1 MIEIWKDK
9 DQIVHS
15 QKNSKFLSNF
25 IQYKKKV
32 LDINETT
39 QSDHAMLIT

>member
-1 MIEIWKDK
+1 MIEIWKDA
-9 DQIVHS
+9 DQIDNS
-15 QKNSKFLSNF
+15 TTNSKFLSNF
-25 IQYKKKV
+25 IEYKKKV